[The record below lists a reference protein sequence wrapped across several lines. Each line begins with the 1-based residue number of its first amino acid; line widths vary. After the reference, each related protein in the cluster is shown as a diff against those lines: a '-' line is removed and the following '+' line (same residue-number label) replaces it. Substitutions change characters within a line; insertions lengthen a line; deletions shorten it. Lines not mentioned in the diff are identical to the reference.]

1 MMGFTVCIAL
11 LAALTAGNDDSPH
24 SKLDVLAIVWG
35 TTVGLALTH
44 WFALILSVRLVKD
57 PTFVYKP
64 LEMLYAQTAMAV
76 LVATTA
82 SAIVF
87 VVSAEVDRL
96 GARLTAALFLAVLV
110 GIESRSGGS
119 SLHRAV
125 TMAAVAL
132 VVGVSIAT
140 AKQFLLS

>member
-11 LAALTAGNDDSPH
+11 LAALTAGSDDSPH

-35 TTVGLALTH
+35 TTVGLAITH

-64 LEMLYAQTAMAV
+64 REMLYAQTAMAL

-82 SAIVF
+82 SAIVL
-87 VVSAEVDRL
+87 VVSTDVDRL

-110 GIESRSGGS
+110 GIESRAGGTS
-119 SLHRAV
+119 RRRAV
-125 TMAAVAL
+125 GMAAGAL
-132 VVGVSIAT
+132 TVGTTIAF
-140 AKQFLLS
+140 AKQFFVS